1 VAYSSL
7 WEKYK
12 VTKPTN
18 GGAINLAVKSSFN
31 KSMAG
36 KSNNVPPLDF
46 YIDPEILNDANLV
59 KQLEGINN
67 AWQSLSQL
75 LKSDFKKPISIV
87 LFSDWQWLKRVHLEG
102 GCSIESASMRANNS
116 MDFAAGWASS
126 DILTTYFNYSGDKR
140 SSLTSGDAGFLAAH
154 ELFHLI
160 QFQNFVPSPSRQAP
174 GWFVEGGAVAIS
186 PLALSRDSGFLS
198 NGNYIDFVNDP
209 KSTLE
214 ESQAIYTFGQAG
226 WEFLIYLT
234 GVENHMDIWGEL
246 AKGKTFPQAFFDA
259 TNIELKD
266 FYAMFEEIRPTIGLP
281 ASK

>member
-1 VAYSSL
+1 VA
-7 WEKYK
+7 
-12 VTKPTN
+12 T
-18 GGAINLAVKSSFN
+18 
-31 KSMAG
+31 
-36 KSNNVPPLDF
+36 
-46 YIDPEILNDANLV
+46 
-59 KQLEGINN
+59 
-67 AWQSLSQL
+67 
-75 LKSDFKKPISIV
+75 
-87 LFSDWQWLKRVHLEG
+87 
-102 GCSIESASMRANNS
+102 
-116 MDFAAGWASS
+116 
-126 DILTTYFNYSGDKR
+126 
-140 SSLTSGDAGFLAAH
+140 
-154 ELFHLI
+154 
-160 QFQNFVPSPSRQAP
+160 QAF
-174 GWFVEGGAVAIS
+174 WFVEGGAVAIS